1 MMTRLLT
8 EIRLFVWGYL
18 VREEEK
24 EEEDS
29 RSQPGR
35 GDEEETGEG
44 VTRFQPRREE
54 REEKGNAR
62 S

>member
-1 MMTRLLT
+1 M
-8 EIRLFVWGYL
+8 
-18 VREEEK
+18 REEEK
-24 EEEDS
+24 EEEDA

-44 VTRFQPRREE
+44 VTRFQPRREG
-54 REEKGNAR
+54 REEKRNAR